1 MNLTI
6 IFGNGFDKNLGL
18 NTTYP
23 DFYSWLDEN
32 QKKKAMKFIVISKKS
47 LRIGVI

>member
-6 IFGNGFDKNLGL
+6 IYGNGFDKNLGL

-23 DFYSWLDEN
+23 DFYKWLRENDEIN
-32 QKKKAMKFIVISKKS
+32 PVKFEESYLTLVQLK
-47 LRIGVI
+47 L

>member
-32 QKKKAMKFIVISKKS
+32 QKKKVMKFIVISKKS